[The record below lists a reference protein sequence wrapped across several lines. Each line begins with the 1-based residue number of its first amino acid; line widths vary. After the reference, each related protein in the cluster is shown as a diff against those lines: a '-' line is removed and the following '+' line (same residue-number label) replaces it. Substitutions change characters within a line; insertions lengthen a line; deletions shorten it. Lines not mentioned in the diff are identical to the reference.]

1 MSAGEPLPQL
11 PAQFLPSW
19 LYSDPAVAD
28 QERNAYAGRLWHPLA
43 VSDALREGEVLAV
56 NLLEQPLLLTRA
68 GGVARAFRNRCPH
81 RGVPFALPTTAGPTT
96 SRAACGPLPVRVSF
110 WSRSTETTGHW
121 TAWPARSLRA

>member
-28 QERNAYAGRLWHPLA
+28 QEREAYAGRLWHPLS
-43 VSDALREGEVLAV
+43 VSDALGEGEVLAV

-68 GGVARAFRNRCPH
+68 GGGASVPQPLPAPGRAVRAAFPHGATLPPAGVPLPRLDLRPQGPPAGRCP
-81 RGVPFALPTTAGPTT
+81 
-96 SRAACGPLPVRVSF
+96 
-110 WSRSTETTGHW
+110 
-121 TAWPARSLRA
+121 